1 MKHLYTLPICSNALF
16 IYKLDIKDNLIL
28 KFKKE
33 KFKPV
38 EHGTVLISKDMNVLK
53 KYNNLNKEIKK
64 SVNKTLKEILMLNNI
79 NYKIFSSWLTKT
91 EPKAF
96 SESHSH
102 TNSWLSGV
110 YYPKGNPS
118 FKIKFYNDN
127 KSQFFTPPTKYNIY
141 NSNEWTISPQN
152 DYLIIFFSQ
161 LRHKIIL
168 NNSDENRYSLAFNLI
183 PKGKFGAGDSEIIY

>member
-118 FKIKFYNDN
+118 FKIKFYNRAIFKIN
-127 KSQFFTPPTKYNIY
+127 FIM
-141 NSNEWTISPQN
+141 
-152 DYLIIFFSQ
+152 IIKVNFL
-161 LRHKIIL
+161 LRQQSTTYIIL
-168 NNSDENRYSLAFNLI
+168 MSGLYLH
-183 PKGKFGAGDSEIIY
+183 KMII

>member
-1 MKHLYTLPICSNALF
+1 
-16 IYKLDIKDNLIL
+16 
-28 KFKKE
+28 
-33 KFKPV
+33 
-38 EHGTVLISKDMNVLK
+38 
-53 KYNNLNKEIKK
+53 
-64 SVNKTLKEILMLNNI
+64 
-79 NYKIFSSWLTKT
+79 
-91 EPKAF
+91 
-96 SESHSH
+96 
-102 TNSWLSGV
+102 LSGV

-183 PKGKFGAGDSEIIY
+183 PKGKFGAGDSKIIY

>member
-1 MKHLYTLPICSNALF
+1 
-16 IYKLDIKDNLIL
+16 
-28 KFKKE
+28 
-33 KFKPV
+33 
-38 EHGTVLISKDMNVLK
+38 
-53 KYNNLNKEIKK
+53 
-64 SVNKTLKEILMLNNI
+64 MLNNI

-183 PKGKFGAGDSEIIY
+183 PKGKFGEGDSEIIY